1 MAKIPDMPR
10 PKTGVTPVRNVRV
23 ATELW
28 EAALEK
34 ARQSGETIT
43 AVIVRAL
50 EAYIGGKDKK

>member
-1 MAKIPDMPR
+1 MDKIPYMPR

-28 EAALEK
+28 EAALAK
-34 ARQSGETIT
+34 ARETGETIT

-50 EAYIGGKDKK
+50 DDYVHGKGKK